1 MDTQWQVGQ
10 DHVTLEDRTLV
21 DWAMSNVLKS
31 TDVVNRASQLYID
44 GDKDFELSRHRVGY
58 LNNASSDSYMASQ
71 VLSRLRNED
80 GRYPFLK

>member
-44 GDKDFELSRHRVGY
+44 GDKDFELSCHRVGY